1 MRGSEGTKAIKKA
14 LCGLFVFFLCCTCA
28 YAAEGGVP
36 DVVIQPGDPQYT
48 DTGFSVDLDVKFNNL
63 QLYHDQV
70 LISYHVVDGNGGA
83 LLFENEKLALNLASD
98 GTDQI
103 RFYIDCQAILDQV
116 GPVDGG
122 MFIQFDFGDY
132 RDYFWYSFS
141 DTVKLQAKPVP
152 VDVDR
157 FTRTFETTWGTVIA
171 TILGVSLLTV
181 LLLKLKKEP
190 VEEKKAAFLHSLG
203 PALLF
208 SFSFALFFP
217 GMLVFGNADDLMVS
231 WTQILPICLA
241 VFTLCA
247 AISLAVL
254 FVLPGRIRELCCAI
268 LVGMSVAAYLQFAFL
283 NADYG
288 ELNGASIDWSA
299 FRTEGYISAGTWLVC
314 IAVPLVLTLWK
325 RVQTQKALR
334 FASPG
339 LVAFQ
344 ALILI
349 MAGFTAKPPATDF
362 VLTYDNA
369 FSVSQDSNTIVFV
382 LDTWD
387 GALFRDWLQEDPAR
401 VAGLDG
407 FTFFDNAVSGA
418 APTILGMPALLTGSP
433 YKADRPLDD
442 YYEEVFVRSQLFHL
456 FETNDVDVRI
466 LTFASYLSNEAA
478 LNVDNAER
486 STYVISSKSGY
497 ARRLYRFSLF
507 TCMPQFLKQNF
518 WLHTGEFSRYLT
530 KADSTSGENA
540 QIYLPS
546 DSQSDVDFYT
556 RLQEAKMSTM
566 EKKAFRFYHLFG
578 LHAPWTMDENIRIGL
593 ETTSY
598 ERQMEGTLN
607 IVKAYL
613 QKLKEFG
620 LYESATI
627 ILSGDH
633 GGMGQKH
640 YDERQFNLY
649 QNPAVCIK
657 PAGESEGFRISHAPI
672 TFEEVNAT
680 MGVGVT
686 GDPSQFG
693 RTVFDVPEEGRRVRW
708 HTVNKVLNDLVYP
721 DEDHGGGSYDCYTF
735 RIDGDANDMS
745 SVTWVEHWGD

>member
-1 MRGSEGTKAIKKA
+1 M
-14 LCGLFVFFLCCTCA
+14 
-28 YAAEGGVP
+28 
-36 DVVIQPGDPQYT
+36 VIQPGDPQYT

-407 FTFFDNAVSGA
+407 FTFFDNAVSGGA
-418 APTILGMPALLTGSP
+418 TTHLGIPTLLTGLP
-433 YKADRPLDD
+433 YQADRPLEN
-442 YYEEVFVRSQLFHL
+442 YLEEAYAQSELFRSFAG
-456 FETNDVDVRI
+456 NDVDVRI
-466 LTFASYLSNEAA
+466 LTTPIYSTLITNSAA
-478 LNVDNAER
+478 LNLDNAER
-486 STYVISSKSGY
+486 NAFVIASKPDY
-497 ARRLYRFSLF
+497 TQTLYRFSLF
-507 TCMPQFLKQNF
+507 TCMPQLLKQNF
-518 WLHTGEFSRYLT
+518 WLYTGEFSRYVT
-530 KADSTSGENA
+530 KADSTSGEDA
-540 QIYLPS
+540 QVYLMT
-546 DSQSDVDFYT
+546 DSQSDLDFYT
-556 RLQEAKMSTM
+556 RLQETEMPTI
-566 EKKAFRFYHLFG
+566 EKTAFRFYHLFG
-578 LHAPWTMDENIRIGL
+578 VHAPWTMDENIRIGL

-613 QKLKEFG
+613 QKLKELG

-633 GGMGQKH
+633 GGMNQGQ
-640 YDERQFNLY
+640 YDKKQCNIN
-649 QNPAVCIK
+649 QNPVVCVK

-686 GDPSQFG
+686 GDPPRFG
-693 RTVFDVPEEGRRVRW
+693 RTVFDVPEEENRVRW
-708 HTVNKVLNDLVYP
+708 HTVYKTLNDLAYSG
-721 DEDHGGGSYDCYTF
+721 EDHGGGSYDHYVF
-735 RIDGDANDMS
+735 RIDGDADDMS